1 MRKKLENFAKKYGL
15 FFLYYINFETNYTDI
30 TVHYHN
36 YILDVV
42 LAEYTRISIIH
53 SYGEKGSEDYTYSD
67 LKSAFKAFRKIMR
80 ENQDENE

>member
-15 FFLYYINFETNYTDI
+15 FFLYYINFETNYTNI

-42 LAEYTRISIIH
+42 LAEYTRISIIR
-53 SYGEKGSEDYTYSD
+53 SYGEKGFESYVYPD
-67 LKSAFKAFRKIMR
+67 LKSAFKAFRRIMK
-80 ENQDENE
+80 ENNND